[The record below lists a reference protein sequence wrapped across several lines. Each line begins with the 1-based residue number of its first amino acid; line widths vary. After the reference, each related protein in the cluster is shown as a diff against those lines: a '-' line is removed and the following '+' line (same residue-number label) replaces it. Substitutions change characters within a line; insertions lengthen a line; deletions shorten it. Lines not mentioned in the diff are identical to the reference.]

1 MHHKFGLKNNDY
13 VLLSPDFPLQ
23 NIIIKAIKNVYELMQ
38 IFSRPLLIISKA
50 IEILD
55 MIGEYIDNHQN
66 NSLDSYD
73 QDLFL
78 LMTEYISKHYCE
90 SITIDSI
97 CKIAGISRNKCCYIF
112 KQFAHN
118 TFNYYLTHYRLDK
131 SIHYL
136 KNSHLSILEI
146 SQLCGFSSP
155 SYFTAVFKK
164 EYGCLPK
171 EIRKKRFV

>member
-1 MHHKFGLKNNDY
+1 MQSCFK
-13 VLLSPDFPLQ
+13 PLF
-23 NIIIKAIKNVYELMQ
+23 IISQAIK
-38 IFSRPLLIISKA
+38 
-50 IEILD
+50 ILD
-55 MIGEYIDNHQN
+55 LIGEHIEDYQT

-78 LMTEYISKHYCE
+78 LMTEYISKHYSE
-90 SITIDSI
+90 SITIDSL

-131 SIHYL
+131 SVHYL

-155 SYFTAVFKK
+155 SYFTSVFKK
-164 EYGCLPK
+164 EYGYLPK
-171 EIRKKRFV
+171 DIRKKRFV